1 MKLQQELLDPAAGTK
16 GELHPRVPSPTFSD
30 ANLYVGWHWSGDP
43 LARWYT
49 VMARS
54 SRPKKNNWPCSVIQ
68 MDLQAQ
74 EHLLVSQVGCLSSL
88 EWF

>member
-30 ANLYVGWHWSGDP
+30 ANLYVGWHWRGDP

-68 MDLQAQ
+68 MDLHSA
-74 EHLLVSQVGCLSSL
+74 GSSAGKPNGL
-88 EWF
+88 HF